1 MLESAEGFI
10 DAAGL
15 VFGAARGLGV
25 EWSAVMLHGQD
36 GPAILMIDDATALSD
51 AQRRELGIGE
61 ASWRDH
67 PMFVALRERLRP
79 LGAEVLEPARFGGRF
94 PFVMPV
100 IGPAGW
106 FGTLLFSGRTPFSLD
121 LERAL
126 TMLGTRFSVW
136 CTERGIGQV
145 PLVIGDAIPSQRYR
159 IARLAARG
167 STNSEIAEALGISI
181 NTVKSRLKQVFVQLD
196 VDNRTEL
203 AAALHRLAPLQD
215 IRPGITRSGDLTI
228 TRSPYP
234 NGYSARRRGSA
245 TSG

>member
-1 MLESAEGFI
+1 MLELAERFV
-10 DAAGL
+10 DAAAL
-15 VFGAARGLGV
+15 VCGAARTLGV
-25 EWSAVMLHGQD
+25 EWSAVMLHGQH
-36 GPAILMIDDATALSD
+36 GPPILMIDDAAQLSEALR
-51 AQRRELGIGE
+51 AAIGVGE
-61 ASWRDH
+61 ASWRGH

-79 LGAEVLEPARFGGRF
+79 IGAEVLEPAMFGGGH

-100 IGPAGW
+100 IGSAGW
-106 FGTLLFSGRTPFSLD
+106 FGTLLFSARTPCSIE

-126 TMLGTRFSVW
+126 TMIGTRFSVW

-145 PLVIGDAIPSQRYR
+145 PLVSGDGIPSQRHR

-196 VDNRTEL
+196 VNNRTEL
-203 AAALHRLAPLQD
+203 AAALHRLAPLEN
-215 IRPGITRSGDLTI
+215 IRPGITRLGELTI
-228 TRSPYP
+228 TRAPYP

-245 TSG
+245 TS